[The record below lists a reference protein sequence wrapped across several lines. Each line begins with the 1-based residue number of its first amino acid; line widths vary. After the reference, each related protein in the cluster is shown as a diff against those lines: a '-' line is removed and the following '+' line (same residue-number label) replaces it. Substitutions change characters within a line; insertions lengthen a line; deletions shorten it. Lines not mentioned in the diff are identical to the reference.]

1 MKKVILMLVAF
12 VSMGMLTSSCGGS
25 DDSSG
30 GATSGNLV
38 GKWEYFQTG
47 YTASGQDVLEDY
59 AHNPDCSKDYI
70 QFFANGAINEMTY
83 ENIFGETCY
92 ESFSEGTYTKSGNN
106 LSVTLYDE
114 TGSVTIKTLSATTL
128 RIESIVENGYSEVSV
143 YKRANN

>member
-1 MKKVILMLVAF
+1 MKKTILMLVAF

-30 GATSGNLV
+30 GSTSGNLV

-59 AHNPDCSKDYI
+59 IHNADCSKDYVE
-70 QFFANGAINEMTY
+70 FFANGAINEMTY

-92 ESFSEGTYTKSGNN
+92 ESFGEGTYTKSGNN
-106 LSVTLYDE
+106 LSVTLYEE
-114 TGSVTIKTLSATTL
+114 TGAATIKVLSATTL
-128 RIESIVENGYSEVSV
+128 RLEGPAEGGYSEVSIF
-143 YKRANN
+143 KRANN